1 MCDTT
6 IRLYP
11 VFKKKVWLIKDTLS
25 DPGDPV
31 QTTGAHMVEK
41 TDS

>member
-1 MCDTT
+1 MCNTT
-6 IRLYP
+6 IRLDP

-25 DPGDPV
+25 DPGDPM
-31 QTTGAHMVEK
+31 QNPRAHMVEK

>member
-6 IRLYP
+6 IRLDP
-11 VFKKKVWLIKDTLS
+11 VFKRKNVVKDTLS
-25 DPGDPV
+25 DPEDPM
-31 QTTGAHMVEK
+31 QTTGTHMVEK